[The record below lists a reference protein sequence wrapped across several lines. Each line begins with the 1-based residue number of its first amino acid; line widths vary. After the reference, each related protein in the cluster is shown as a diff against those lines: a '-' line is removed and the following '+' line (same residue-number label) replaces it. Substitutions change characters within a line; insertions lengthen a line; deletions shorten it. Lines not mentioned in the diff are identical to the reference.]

1 MGRADL
7 KPAIVETAAKCF
19 ARNGVDAT
27 SIDQIA
33 HEMGAS
39 KGKVYHHFSSKG
51 ALLLAVRRQSIWSV
65 LHRVKPVAETPAPTP
80 NRFLAMAE
88 AHVMGILADLPY
100 HRVVVENLRAGLVK
114 DLPTHERVM
123 LSEIKELQA
132 SYEDLFRDVIASGQK
147 DTSFR
152 QQSVSITVNSV
163 IVLLNA
169 PIFWYQPRPDDSEE
183 SHREIATHLAR
194 MALGTLT

>member
-1 MGRADL
+1 MSRADL
-7 KPAIVETAAKCF
+7 KPAIVETAARCF
-19 ARNGVDAT
+19 AKNGVDAT

-33 HEMGAS
+33 REMGAS
-39 KGKVYHHFSSKG
+39 KGKVYHHFSSQG

-65 LHRVKPVAETPAPTP
+65 YHRVKPIADRPAPTSD
-80 NRFLAMAE
+80 RFLAMAE
-88 AHVMGILADLPY
+88 AHVMGILADLPF
-100 HRVVVENLRAGLVK
+100 HRVVVENLRAGLASN
-114 DLPTHERVM
+114 LPPQECKM
-123 LSEIKELQA
+123 LAEIRELQT

-169 PIFWYQPRPDDSEE
+169 PIFWYQPRPDDKDT
-183 SHREIATHLAR
+183 SHREIAYHLAR